1 MNTRI
6 LTFSSFIL
14 AGMAVMGIFLTATTY
29 MQLGIAIAL
38 YPVIIYFAFK
48 AFPRSRK
55 VSVPDDVVVTTQ
67 PRVEM
72 VQKVDTKSA
81 DQKSEPGQEENFTI
95 TDINKR
101 AFLKLVG
108 ATGLSFFL
116 ISIFGRRVES
126 LLVGQNTIQTPST
139 PSVSQFTASASAS
152 PTDGYNIS
160 EINDGLVGYYGFIN
174 KEGAWFIMQADTNT
188 GSYRYTKGESN
199 FPGNWKKRENLKY
212 DYFFKVFP

>member
-29 MQLGIAIAL
+29 TQLGIAVAL

-48 AFPRSRK
+48 AFPRARK
-55 VSVPDDVVVTTQ
+55 VSSDDVVITA
-67 PRVEM
+67 PPKVETKE
-72 VQKVDTKSA
+72 KVDTQTA
-81 DQKSEPGQEENFTI
+81 EEKSEANSQENFTI

-126 LLVGQNTIQTPST
+126 LFSGQNLVQTPISA
-139 PSVSQFTASASAS
+139 PISQTASASAS

-160 EINDGLVGYYGFIN
+160 EIDDGLVGYYGFIN
-174 KEGAWFIMQADTNT
+174 KEGSWFVMQADTNT
-188 GSYRYTKGESN
+188 GSYRYARGESN
-199 FPGNWKKRENLKY
+199 FPGNWKNRESLKY
-212 DYFFKVFP
+212 DYFYKVFP